1 MTPVRQAMNFTRTR
15 ETQWK
20 STNELPFFFSPFS
33 LPVRNCR
40 FEPFATRPSFETS
53 SADRVDDDRG
63 LGTGGEASTE
73 LNRKVKK

>member
-40 FEPFATRPSFETS
+40 
-53 SADRVDDDRG
+53 DRQRAG
-63 LGTGGEASTE
+63 LNHLLHGHHLKHLPLAEWTMIA
-73 LNRKVKK
+73 V